1 MVVERLLS
9 FQDIVER
16 FRKGENLFDITIEKW
31 RRIRNFL
38 SKKGREDMPAILEN
52 ARMGGPF
59 CLEFNQQCS
68 LCPLI
73 SWCRDPNGFY
83 QNVMRYL
90 YMYASTGDYYYKQRA
105 IKEIDKFLEEIRQY
119 KQTVKQRIN

>member
-1 MVVERLLS
+1 MEKLLS
-9 FQDIVER
+9 LQEIVEK
-16 FRKGENLFDITIEKW
+16 FQKGENLFDITIEKW

-38 SKKGREDMPAILEN
+38 KEKGKEVVPIILDN
-52 ARMGGPF
+52 ARTGGPF

-68 LCPLI
+68 LCI
-73 SWCRDPNGFY
+73 IKQWCRDPNGFY

-105 IKEIDKFLEEIRQY
+105 IKEIDKFIEEIS
-119 KQTVKQRIN
+119 KFKETIKERIN